1 VTARRAI
8 QHENGGARR
17 RTKAAALTAAAAV
30 AVVVSFVFAGVAMAT
45 EPDSTPVSA
54 GEHGKGKD
62 KSKDDH
68 GTNKENGKDDTGQA
82 GTGQAGTGSDDK
94 GDGGGDNGTVKIH
107 AVGTPAQ
114 DHRNEPKVCV
124 FYLDAFGFDAGQSVV
139 WQISQHP
146 PTGTAA
152 AKAGAIVLNAQ
163 GAGQT
168 SPMTLP
174 AGHYKLAWKFTGEN
188 GSAKHKTFWVRC
200 DSRDKPD
207 KGGDKDDKC
216 ADKDKSGKAD
226 EKSGRADDKSGRAD
240 DKSGRKDDEK
250 SGGADDKSGKKD
262 DEKSGKKDDEKS
274 GGADDKCDKKDDK
287 SDDRNDDK
295 SGGKKDDDKK
305 SEVSAGQPTPAAQAA
320 VKPSSE
326 VSAEGL
332 AKTGAQTPLVL
343 GVAFA
348 LLAVGAAVFLAT
360 GRFPKVWRR
369 H

>member
-1 VTARRAI
+1 
-8 QHENGGARR
+8 
-17 RTKAAALTAAAAV
+17 
-30 AVVVSFVFAGVAMAT
+30 VVSFVFAGVAMAT

-68 GTNKENGKDDTGQA
+68 GTNKDNGKDDTGQA

-94 GDGGGDNGTVKIH
+94 GKADGGGDNGTVKIH

-226 EKSGRADDKSGRAD
+226 KDKSGRA
-240 DKSGRKDDEK
+240 
-250 SGGADDKSGKKD
+250 

-274 GGADDKCDKKDDK
+274 GGADDKCDK

-305 SEVSAGQPTPAAQAA
+305 SDVSAGQPTPAAQAA

-348 LLAVGAAVFLAT
+348 LLAMGAAVFLAT